1 MIDGRKDWEEELKQ
15 NASKGPKVWFHCA
28 SLGEFEQGRPL
39 IEQIKKDY
47 PNYGIFIT
55 FFSPSGYE
63 IEKDYALADYISY
76 LPFDSRKNARKFV
89 ELLNPS
95 IAIFIK
101 YEFWYNYLSELKNNQ
116 IPTFSVSTIFRPEQ
130 QFFKKNGQFFRKMLS
145 CFDHFF
151 VQNKISKELLIGQGY
166 DNVTIS
172 GDTRFDRV
180 KEICGNPRKFELA
193 KQFIG
198 DEKVIIV
205 GSSWPEDME
214 VLLPIIN
221 DSQQKLKFIIAPH
234 EIEKNKIKKLC
245 NGITSDFQLFSQAR
259 MDTIHLSKV
268 LIIDNMGML
277 SSLYQYGYIAYIG
290 GAFGEGLHNILEAAT
305 FGMPIIF
312 GKAKLNTKYQEAVDL
327 VKLGGAFEVSDS
339 HEFKRILDGILEDTM
354 SLKNASKICADYVNN
369 NAGGT
374 KKVMDYLNDY
384 LV

>member
-1 MIDGRKDWEEELKQ
+1 MIEGRNNWELELKRK
-15 NASKGPKVWFHCA
+15 ASDAPKVWFHCA

-47 PNYGIFIT
+47 PNYRVFIT

-63 IEKDYALADYISY
+63 VEKDYALADYISY
-76 LPFDSRKNARKFV
+76 LPFDSRKNARKFI

-101 YEFWYNYLSELKNNQ
+101 YEFWYYYLSELKNNK

-151 VQNKISKELLIGQGY
+151 VQNKISKELLVGQGY
-166 DNVTIS
+166 NNVTIS

-180 KEICGNPRKFELA
+180 KEICSNPHKIELA

-198 DEKVIIV
+198 DEKVIVV

-214 VLLPIIN
+214 ILLPIIN
-221 DSQQKLKFIIAPH
+221 DSEQKLKFIIAPH
-234 EIEKNKIKKLC
+234 EIEKSKIKKLC
-245 NGITSDFQLFSQAR
+245 NGITTDFQLFSQAR
-259 MDTIHLSKV
+259 KDTIQLSKV

-277 SSLYQYGYIAYIG
+277 SSLYQYGDIAYIG

-312 GKAKLNTKYQEAVDL
+312 GRGKDNSKYQEAVDL

-339 HEFKRILDGILEDTM
+339 DEFKTIMDGILEDTN
-354 SLKNASKICADYVNN
+354 SLKYASIICADYVNN

-374 KKVMDYLNDY
+374 KKVMDFLNDY